1 MRSNIESIAIKN
13 LRRILS
19 ERGISA
25 ESLFEKFDMDGNGT
39 LSKSEFDSALRSVT
53 GQVAPNAVV
62 NAIFGALDADSSSS
76 LELAELLTI
85 IETGQTQNLP
95 DGGSINVSGHPS
107 MKFNG
112 NYEPQ
117 PGQIN
122 GKTWYKNPEGSMLY
136 HFSGGSGANSWNLD
150 DRIQEGGNDWY
161 RGGWTRSPSGG
172 GPPMGIRRWVG
183 IGKITLSPA
192 GSVGPAENKES
203 NDENEDS
210 RGIIE
215 AEIMESQDPIL
226 ENLLSEIEAAS
237 KYFEE
242 QVTTGKMTPEEAID
256 VADSAFDKKTQDIP
270 AFLRSPARR
279 EWNKKMDQ
287 LRARLGLTISE
298 PSTIAAGTAA
308 IGVAG
313 SVASGRRPP
322 MPSSPPNPANLEPPA
337 EREPEPLGGQITEDY
352 GEGDIIVK
360 SGLNLG
366 FAISEFQGARTLGE
380 REAVKQSLSTSSG
393 SVGIRVKSVERT
405 FGIGITDEYRGGN
418 TVIAEI
424 ADLGDVEIRIPAS
437 VESIPFKPGFE
448 GELQVSIA
456 DWNAVRR
463 RLVLES
469 Q

>member
-1 MRSNIESIAIKN
+1 
-13 LRRILS
+13 
-19 ERGISA
+19 
-25 ESLFEKFDMDGNGT
+25 
-39 LSKSEFDSALRSVT
+39 
-53 GQVAPNAVV
+53 
-62 NAIFGALDADSSSS
+62 
-76 LELAELLTI
+76 
-85 IETGQTQNLP
+85 
-95 DGGSINVSGHPS
+95 
-107 MKFNG
+107 
-112 NYEPQ
+112 
-117 PGQIN
+117 
-122 GKTWYKNPEGSMLY
+122 
-136 HFSGGSGANSWNLD
+136 
-150 DRIQEGGNDWY
+150 
-161 RGGWTRSPSGG
+161 
-172 GPPMGIRRWVG
+172 MGIRRWVG

-322 MPSSPPNPANLEPPA
+322 MPSRPPNPANLEPPAEREPEPPAEREPEPPA

-366 FAISEFQGARTLGE
+366 FAISEFQGARTLSE

-405 FGIGITDEYRGGN
+405 FGIGIPDEYRGGN
-418 TVIAEI
+418 TVIAEV